1 MICFDIC
8 KYSLHATAFFK
19 SQIQGRI
26 ATATNSDRIF
36 AHLYG
41 LVMPNTILGYF
52 LVSFIDFRFFPNLR
66 RCNVIGD
73 VKRTQT
79 EVAVNHKWT
88 SFSQGLLYILTTTTT
103 RMMTIHIFNAD
114 AHSGCL
120 SQKMIT

>member
-1 MICFDIC
+1 MEGGVSRDPKFVLRNIWTWTTPKLFFGIFHHFFY
-8 KYSLHATAFFK
+8 KSLT
-19 SQIQGRI
+19 
-26 ATATNSDRIF
+26 
-36 AHLYG
+36 
-41 LVMPNTILGYF
+41 V
-52 LVSFIDFRFFPNLR
+52 LR
-66 RCNVIGD
+66 NVIGD